1 MSTIN
6 MEDMKSCIG
15 FDEVVQKIGGKWKLM
30 ILRQLVY
37 NGTTRF
43 NQLRREIPGITQ
55 TMLTKQLRE
64 LEDDGL
70 VSRKIYAE
78 VPPRVEYTATP
89 QAMDL
94 DKFFQEMYFWAT
106 RNNQVQDSH

>member
-1 MSTIN
+1 MN
-6 MEDMKSCIG
+6 QAEDMKSCIG
-15 FDEVVQKIGGKWKLM
+15 FDEVVRRIGGKWKLA

-37 NGTTRF
+37 NGTRRF
-43 NQLRREIPGITQ
+43 GELRRDVPGITQ

-70 VSRKIYAE
+70 VARKIYAE

-89 QAMDL
+89 QAADL
-94 DKFFQEMYFWAT
+94 DRFFQEMYEWGI
-106 RNNQVQDSH
+106 RNEIPA

>member
-1 MSTIN
+1 MSSVNI
-6 MEDMKSCIG
+6 EDMKTCIG
-15 FDEVVQKIGGKWKLM
+15 FDEVVRKIGGKWKLM

-37 NGTTRF
+37 NGTRRF
-43 NQLRREIPGITQ
+43 NELRRDIPGVTQ

-64 LEDDGL
+64 LEDDSL

-89 QAMDL
+89 LAMDL
-94 DKFFQEMYFWAT
+94 DRFFQEMYQWGS
-106 RNNQVQDSH
+106 RNQA